1 MEKQLYGNFLCDV
14 RIDNLLAK
22 IMLLKQQCDPV
33 LTEELND
40 KYASIRSTNF

>member
-22 IMLLKQQCDPV
+22 IMLLKRDPV
-33 LTEELND
+33 LTEELNG